1 MPIGPVRASRTGVAL
16 RDSGTTASTRLRAQ
30 QSGDGHRD
38 GAPRDGVQ
46 VREVAFV
53 DLLAP
58 AWTVELDHL
67 HVQRV
72 VKVGDWRIVEGQ
84 VPVLADTETTQVER
98 MCDQE
103 RCVPVAL
110 RRRFSGPVEAVSRL
124 GARRFHDPFTDPPL
138 EASLVVRTHS
148 HVLVHVEDDGV
159 GPGDVGGLV
168 DQDPHELELRVAR
181 CEHGVGH
188 APRGNC
194 VAQNRGGL
202 VCGRPRQRGKVFV
215 DVNRR
220 AVKPQP
226 AGLRHV
232 ASMPGPPRSNCRT
245 CPVLTAARSLF
256 PVLDSWRRA
265 WNEVRRY
272 LALTPVVETPQLGPS
287 VSVKLE
293 TLQPTGSFKVRGGL
307 AAVAATLAEEPGR
320 AVVASSAG
328 NHGLGLAYA
337 ATRLGAEVTV
347 VVPTGASAAK
357 VSSLRQFG
365 VRLVL
370 HGEGY
375 REAETY
381 ALDLAASE
389 GMHYVSPYND
399 PDVIAGQ
406 ATVARE
412 LRDQVPDLGTVVVP
426 CGGGGLLSGV
436 ILALGD
442 TGVRIVGVESEA
454 SPSMSAAVAAGAI
467 VPIHVEPTVADGLAG
482 NLEPGAV
489 TVGIVVSHHVEVLT
503 VSEADIRSAM
513 AFSAHKMGLVLEGA
527 GAVGVAALRAGTV
540 TPDPAGK
547 RTVVLLTGRNVA
559 PKLLSEVLHS

>member
-1 MPIGPVRASRTGVAL
+1 MSPACQAL
-16 RDSGTTASTRLRAQ
+16 LGQTVSVRDSA
-30 QSGDGHRD
+30 
-38 GAPRDGVQ
+38 
-46 VREVAFV
+46 VR
-53 DLLAP
+53 
-58 AWTVELDHL
+58 
-67 HVQRV
+67 
-72 VKVGDWRIVEGQ
+72 Q
-84 VPVLADTETTQVER
+84 VPI
-98 MCDQE
+98 
-103 RCVPVAL
+103 P
-110 RRRFSGPVEAVSRL
+110 GPRQ
-124 GARRFHDPFTDPPL
+124 L
-138 EASLVVRTHS
+138 EA
-148 HVLVHVEDDGV
+148 G
-159 GPGDVGGLV
+159 
-168 DQDPHELELRVAR
+168 
-181 CEHGVGH
+181 
-188 APRGNC
+188 
-194 VAQNRGGL
+194 
-202 VCGRPRQRGKVFV
+202 
-215 DVNRR
+215 
-220 AVKPQP
+220 
-226 AGLRHV
+226 
-232 ASMPGPPRSNCRT
+232 
-245 CPVLTAARSLF
+245 
-256 PVLDSWRRA
+256 
-265 WNEVRRY
+265 WNEVRRH
-272 LALTPVVETPQLGPS
+272 LAVTPVVETPQLGPL

-328 NHGLGLAYA
+328 NHGLGVAYA

-375 REAETY
+375 REAETH
-381 ALDLAASE
+381 ALDLAANE

-406 ATVARE
+406 STVALE

-436 ILALGD
+436 ILALAD
-442 TGVRIVGVESEA
+442 SGVRIVGVESEA

-467 VPIHVEPTVADGLAG
+467 VPIRVEPTVADGLAG

-489 TVGIVVSHHVEVLT
+489 TVGIVGSHHVDVLT

-527 GAVGVAALRAGTV
+527 GAVGVAALRAGIV
-540 TPDPAGK
+540 PPDPGGR

-559 PKLLSEVLHS
+559 PQLLSEVLHS